1 MHTPT
6 AAFMTRWLARKS
18 PCGSVL
24 YTVHGFHFYHG
35 APIRN
40 WLFYYGAERIAV
52 PWTDGLIVINR
63 EDFDN
68 ACRMGYQPGKN
79 LFHVHGVGVPLEEF
93 GPSDVVDPSIMEELG
108 IQKDT
113 IVVTCIAE
121 LNDNKNQA
129 FLLDAWKKLAT
140 TNPKL
145 IYC

>member
-1 MHTPT
+1 
-6 AAFMTRWLARKS
+6 MTRWLARKS
-18 PCGSVL
+18 PCSSVL

-40 WLFYYGAERIAV
+40 WLLYYTAERIAV
-52 PWTDGLIVINR
+52 PWTDGLIVING

-93 GPSDVVDPSIMEELG
+93 GPSDVVEPSIMEELG
-108 IQKDT
+108 IQKDA

-121 LNDNKNQA
+121 LNDNKNQV
-129 FLLDAWKKLAT
+129 FTRCLEKTSGDQS
-140 TNPKL
+140 PS
-145 IYC
+145 